1 MLDVT
6 ALYGVLSQ
14 KSRGEKTKAY
24 SKMAVQQQD
33 AHFIKNQANVRCH
46 VRYHKVYLYC
56 HTQQLIVI
64 WALPTHSKPNLTLMQ
79 CRAECE
85 RCTLLCSKVVCATQ
99 KVQGVTIIK
108 FWH

>member
-1 MLDVT
+1 MLNVT

-33 AHFIKNQANVRCH
+33 AHFIKNQADVRCH

-56 HTQQLIVI
+56 HTAINC
-64 WALPTHSKPNLTLMQ
+64 NLGFTNSFKTKFNTN
-79 CRAECE
+79 A
-85 RCTLLCSKVVCATQ
+85 
-99 KVQGVTIIK
+99 VQG
-108 FWH
+108 